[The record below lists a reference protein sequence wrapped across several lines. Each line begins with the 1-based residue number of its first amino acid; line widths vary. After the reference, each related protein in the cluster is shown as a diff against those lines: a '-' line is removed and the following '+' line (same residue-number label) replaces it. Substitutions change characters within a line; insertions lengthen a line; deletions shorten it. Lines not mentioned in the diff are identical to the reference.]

1 MRSEKYFGL
10 LDKWCKTEKLGDAKY
25 KRYKGIS
32 EKKNSRGCTRTP
44 SHMNNTVPD

>member
-32 EKKNSRGCTRTP
+32 EKKKFQGVHQDPLTHEQHRP
-44 SHMNNTVPD
+44 